1 MVRRVSMTLSE
12 IRRST
17 VAVAAVSVVT
27 FGVGT
32 VAIGMVAGAAIGAGF
47 GAFNAYVNGDSVEY
61 GMASGAIAG
70 AVLGTILGGLAEI
83 VYEIQMA
90 PTFDDYYHF
99 D

>member
-1 MVRRVSMTLSE
+1 MSTTLSE

-32 VAIGMVAGAAIGAGF
+32 AIAPGPGSA
-47 GAFNAYVNGDSVEY
+47 
-61 GMASGAIAG
+61 AG
-70 AVLGTILGGLAEI
+70 AVLGTIFGGLAEI
-83 VYEIQMA
+83 VYEIKMA
-90 PTFDDYYHF
+90 PAFDDYYHF